1 MKRRFVIA
9 AGIAT
14 VTLAAILLPVSQLG
28 RGRVFRVDAPYPTET
43 KPQSKLWYAQDRW
56 WAWLPDGTGGSIWKR
71 GPAGWIRDVGCDAWV
86 KDIPGYADVLAD
98 ELGVFAVVVGSSQ
111 LTFVRLTFRQPEA
124 TYVPDGSP
132 VVWRHQGDTA
142 KSVGNPRWSSRPD
155 AWNTE
160 CATIAR
166 DPQNHLWIAFD
177 DQQQVLVRRSADPL
191 GREWSEVIPV
201 SQSID
206 NDDLSVVF
214 PLTDG
219 VGVVWSDQT
228 QDVLA
233 FRRHI
238 ADRPPD
244 EWEAIETIATGR
256 SAANDHLSAAVASDG
271 TVYLVT
277 KNSRYVPGQPTLVL
291 RVRNSGGDW
300 TLFPFAAFSEEFT
313 PSRPI
318 VLTDPQANRLWIVHT
333 SMDNSFRNSH
343 GIVATPAD
351 HRDIR
356 LPDNG
361 QLLITRRTDLQNATS
376 GKGRLPE
383 GVPGIVLASDRLGNV
398 YEGILPISETAESE
412 P

>member
-9 AGIAT
+9 VGIAAAT
-14 VTLAAILLPVSQLG
+14 IAAILLPLSRLG
-28 RGRVFRVDAPYPTET
+28 SGRVFCVDAPYPTET

-56 WAWLPDGTGGSIWKR
+56 WAWLPDGSGGSIWKR
-71 GPAGWIRDVGCDAWV
+71 GPAGWIRDTGCDSWLE
-86 KDIPGYADVLAD
+86 DIPGYADVLAD
-98 ELGVFAVVVGSSQ
+98 ELGVFAVVVGRSQ
-111 LTFVRLTFRQPEA
+111 LTFVRLTFSQPEE

-132 VVWRHQGDTA
+132 VVWRHQERITQQ
-142 KSVGNPRWSSRPD
+142 VGNPRWSSRPD
-155 AWNTE
+155 AWDTE

-177 DQQQVLVRRSADPL
+177 DQQQVFVRRSADPL

-206 NDDLSVVF
+206 KDDLSVIF

-228 QDVLA
+228 RDVLA

-238 ADRPPD
+238 SDKPPD
-244 EWEAIETIATGR
+244 EWEPVETIAEGG
-256 SAANDHLSAAVASDG
+256 SVANDHLSAAVASDG
-271 TVYLVT
+271 TVYLAT
-277 KNSRYVPGQPTLVL
+277 KNSSYVPGQPTLVL
-291 RVRNSGGDW
+291 RVRHPGGEW
-300 TLFPFAAFSEEFT
+300 THFPFATFREEFT

-318 VLTDPQANRLWIVHT
+318 VLTDPHANRLWIVHT

-343 GIVATPAD
+343 GIGAMPAD
-351 HRDIR
+351 CRNIR

-361 QLLITRRTDLQNATS
+361 QLLITRRIDLQNATS
-376 GKGRLPE
+376 GKGQLPV

-398 YEGILPISETAESE
+398 YEGILPISDTAEGE